1 MRCPNCRAE
10 NAATRRFCAQCG
22 AAFPAPCPA
31 CGFENEPTAKF
42 CGGCGRPVDG
52 LAIKVPVAEPGLS
65 RDDGAERRQ
74 LTVMFCDLV
83 GSTALASRLDPED
96 LRDVIGV
103 YHKSVAETLGEF
115 DGFVAKYMGD
125 GVLVYFGYPRAQED
139 SAERAVRAG
148 LALVDSIGR
157 LDLAH
162 AKLELRV
169 GIATGLVVVGDLV
182 GVGESA
188 ERTVIGVTPN
198 LAARLQA
205 LAKPNAVL
213 IAESTRRLLGAL
225 FEYRSLGLVDVKGL
239 AQAVPLWQVLGPGTI
254 RSRFEALRAASLTP
268 LVGREDEIEL
278 LMRRWARAK
287 QAEGQ
292 IVLLSGEA
300 GIGKSRITEALY
312 ERMRDEAHTRLRC
325 FCSPHHRDSPLHPFI
340 SRLERAAGF
349 AREDPPEVKLDKLE
363 TLLSQSEENPTEAA
377 ALFADLLAVPNR
389 GRYPPLPA
397 DPQRR
402 RELTFMAFV
411 RQLQGLAEKKPV
423 LMIFE
428 DAHWI
433 DSTSLELLELIV
445 ESVPRLPVLFLATF
459 RPELELPWTGQ
470 PHVTSLTLSRL
481 GHRETERLAE
491 RVAGGK
497 SLPIEILDQIV
508 ERADGIPLFI
518 EELTKT
524 LLEGSLLREQDGHFV
539 LSGPLPPL
547 AIPSSLHASL
557 LARLDRLAPVKEV
570 AQIGA
575 GLGRE
580 FSYEVLAAVA
590 RRPSEQLRDALD
602 RLVNAGLVFRR
613 GAPPRAS
620 FIFKHALV
628 QDAAYSTLLRSQR
641 QELHARI
648 GRVLEEQFPEISA
661 AQPEIMAYHYTQAGI
676 TSTAIEYWRT
686 AGERAYRRSALVE
699 ATKHLTQGLELI
711 PLLRAGAERDRK
723 ELGLSLA
730 LGRVTWAT
738 KGHGAETFR
747 VYCRARDLLDET
759 ATVGERMAVL
769 NGLWN
774 VEVHRAK
781 LAATRE
787 LAQEALRLAAL
798 HRDPQIGGSANSR
811 MGMTL
816 CLMGMF
822 ADARQHLQRAL
833 DCYAIGQENITSA
846 GSIRS
851 GNALLLLGMT
861 LWALGYPE
869 QAVAAPAKALA
880 DARGSGHA
888 VAIGIALFWNAFL
901 EAAFGASPPS
911 GKSHADEAAA
921 HCAERLRMYEPW
933 ARFNQGIL
941 ASRRGNPAG
950 GIEIMKAAMATAKE
964 FDAELLRPLHLAHL
978 AAAHATLGQ
987 PRIGVGLLDE
997 ALKTA
1002 TDTEERMFEAEL
1014 LRLRGELLLGLGAA
1028 REAETAFAHA
1038 LAVARGQEARM
1049 WELRAAESLARLWAE
1064 RGRRAEA
1071 RELLAPVYDWFSEG
1085 SDTADL
1091 KEAKGLLD
1099 ELT

>member
-1 MRCPNCRAE
+1 MAE
-10 NAATRRFCAQCG
+10 NAAIRRFCAQCG
-22 AAFPAPCPA
+22 AALPQPCA
-31 CGFENEPTAKF
+31 TCDFENEPTAKF
-42 CGGCGRPVDG
+42 CGGCGRPI
-52 LAIKVPVAEPGLS
+52 AEVAVSTLVSAPAFS
-65 RDDGAERRQ
+65 RGDGAERRQ

-83 GSTALASRLDPED
+83 SSTALASRLDPED
-96 LRDVIGV
+96 LREVIGV
-103 YHKSVAETLGEF
+103 YHQSVAETIARFE
-115 DGFVAKYMGD
+115 GFVAKYMGD
-125 GVLVYFGYPRAQED
+125 GVLVYFGYPQAQED

-157 LDLAH
+157 LNLAH
-162 AKLELRV
+162 GKLELRV

-182 GVGESA
+182 GVGESQ
-188 ERTVIGVTPN
+188 ERTVVGETPN
-198 LAARLQA
+198 LAARLQG
-205 LAKPNAVL
+205 LAEPNTVL
-213 IAESTRRLLGAL
+213 IAESTRRLVGAL
-225 FEYRSLGLVDVKGL
+225 FEYRGLGAVDVKGL
-239 AQAVPLWQVLGPGTI
+239 AEAVPLWQVLRPGII

-312 ERMRDEAHTRLRC
+312 ERVRDEVHTRLRC

-340 SRLERAAGF
+340 SRLERAAQL

-363 TLLSQSEENPTEAA
+363 ALLSQSEENPTDAA
-377 ALFADLLAVPNR
+377 ALFADLLGVPNR
-389 GRYPPLPA
+389 GRYPMLA
-397 DPQRR
+397 VDPQRR

-411 RQLQGLAEKKPV
+411 RQLEGLARKKPV

-433 DSTSLELLELIV
+433 DSTSLELLEMIV
-445 ESVPRLPVLFLATF
+445 ERVPRLPVLFLFTF
-459 RPELELPWTGQ
+459 RPELEFPWTGQ
-470 PHVTSLTLSRL
+470 PQVTSLTLSRL
-481 GHRETERLAE
+481 GQRETERLAE

-497 SLPIEILDQIV
+497 SLPVEILDQIV

-524 LLEGSLLREQDGHFV
+524 LLEGSLLREQDGRFV
-539 LSGPLPPL
+539 LDGPLPPL

-575 GLGRE
+575 TLGRE

-590 RRPSEQLRDALD
+590 RRPTDQLGDALD
-602 RLVNAGLVFRR
+602 RLANAGLVFRR
-613 GAPPRAS
+613 GVPPRAS

-628 QDAAYSTLLRSQR
+628 QDAAYSTLLRGQR

-648 GRVLEEQFPEISA
+648 GKVLEEQFPEMAA
-661 AQPEIMAYHYTQAGI
+661 AQPEIMAHHYAQAGLA
-676 TSTAIEYWRT
+676 SSAVEYWRR

-699 ATKHLTQGLELI
+699 ATKHLMQGLELI
-711 PLLRAGAERDRK
+711 RLLPAGTERDRK
-723 ELGLSLA
+723 EFGLSLA

-738 KGHGAETFR
+738 KGHGEETLR
-747 VYCRARDLLDET
+747 VYCRARDLLDES
-759 ATVGERMAVL
+759 ATVDEQMAVL

-781 LAATRE
+781 LDTTRE
-787 LAQEALRLAAL
+787 LAQEALRLAAR
-798 HRDPQIGGSANSR
+798 HRDSQTVGSANSR

-816 CLMGMF
+816 CLMGRF
-822 ADARQHLQRAL
+822 VDARDHLRQAL
-833 DCYAIGQENITSA
+833 DCYATGQKNISSTV
-846 GSIRS
+846 RS

-888 VAIGIALFWNAFL
+888 VAIGIALFWTAFL
-901 EAAFGASPPS
+901 EAAFGAGVPS
-911 GKSHADEAAA
+911 GAGHADEAAA

-941 ASRRGNPAG
+941 MSRRGSLRD
-950 GIEIMKAAMATAKE
+950 GIEIMEAAMATAKE
-964 FDAELLRPLHLAHL
+964 FDAKLLRPLHLGHL
-978 AAAHATLGQ
+978 AATHASLGD
-987 PRIGVGLLDE
+987 PRIGLSLLDE

-1002 TDTEERMFEAEL
+1002 ANTEERMFEAEL
-1014 LRLRGELLLGLGAA
+1014 FRLRGEVLMSLGDTP
-1028 REAETAFAHA
+1028 EAEMA
-1038 LAVARGQEARM
+1038 LENALSVARGQQAHM
-1049 WELRAAESLARLWAE
+1049 WELRASTTLARL
-1064 RGRRAEA
+1064 RCDQGRRDEA
-1071 RELLAPVYDWFSEG
+1071 GALLAPIYGTFTEG
-1085 SDTADL
+1085 LNTADL
-1091 KEAKGLLD
+1091 QEAKALLD
-1099 ELT
+1099 SLA